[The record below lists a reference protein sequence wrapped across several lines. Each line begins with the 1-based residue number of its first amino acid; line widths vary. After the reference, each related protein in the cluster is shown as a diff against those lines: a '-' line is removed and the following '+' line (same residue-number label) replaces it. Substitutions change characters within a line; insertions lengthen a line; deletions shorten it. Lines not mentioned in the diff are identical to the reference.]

1 MAAKGGRIDFM
12 FLAPLPPGR
21 WIRYCHLPIT
31 NSVNKVCAYII
42 DLLLAGLLSV
52 CCDVLQTTKCA
63 SASGNKETSIE
74 LLSRVS
80 HAEKENSVKEI
91 DMRSQSRAQ
100 TFLGPTERNY
110 CNCQPN
116 NFKSITKLLNLQSNS
131 RPCCRSELCSN
142 KNAFQPK
149 IYNLRNTLIKETFKI
164 GRNCHL
170 KLI

>member
-80 HAEKENSVKEI
+80 HAEKENSVKKSIWDHNLEHTHFWVPLKEI
-91 DMRSQSRAQ
+91 IAIVNQIILSQSRS
-100 TFLGPTERNY
+100 FLICSQILGHVADQNY
-110 CNCQPN
+110 VAIRMLFNQKYTICVTHWS
-116 NFKSITKLLNLQSNS
+116 KK
-131 RPCCRSELCSN
+131 
-142 KNAFQPK
+142 
-149 IYNLRNTLIKETFKI
+149 
-164 GRNCHL
+164 HL
-170 KLI
+170 K